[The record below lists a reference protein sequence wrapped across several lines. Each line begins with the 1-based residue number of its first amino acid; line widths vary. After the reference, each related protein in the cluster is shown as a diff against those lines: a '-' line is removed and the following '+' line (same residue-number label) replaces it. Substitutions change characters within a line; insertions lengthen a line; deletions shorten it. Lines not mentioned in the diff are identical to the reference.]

1 MTGVIWLHKRAFALT
16 VQHRNSKEMN
26 ATPNLW
32 FDSQAEEEAQFYTSI
47 FGNSGIGRITYYGKD
62 NRDVRRTPEGTVM
75 TEEFQLEG
83 QQFVA

>member
-1 MTGVIWLHKRAFALT
+1 
-16 VQHRNSKEMN
+16 MN